1 MKFFKI
7 FPLVYLFFIGCSSA
21 PDININE
28 LNKSQLLKVESS
40 NNNQYIYIDIPK
52 NFNLDEEIINKELN
66 KFSNKINS
74 SNFFKNENSG
84 FVKKIDSIF
93 LNQNNH
99 LYSIHKISLS
109 DSINQIIYKLDSN
122 KVSFFKNIFYEK
134 NKLNKIKVIKKNYFD
149 DFSYIPDKV
158 LLLPCPNIDIP
169 SSFNL
174 LPNAPR
180 KYRSGIHQ
188 GIDFPGLYS
197 SKILSVLDG
206 IIIRADHN
214 YKEVSNDF
222 RNNLLEK
229 ASIIQRTPSDIF
241 VNILY
246 GRTIMIDHGFNI
258 TTNKRIISIYAH
270 LSEINSNIKVGN
282 KVSRGGFIGNVGNS
296 GTSDGAKGNKKAAHL
311 HFELIIQDKDG
322 ERYLGK
328 EIYKNELINLLERV
342 FSSR

>member
-1 MKFFKI
+1 MFFKK
-7 FPLVYLFFIGCSSA
+7 FPIVYLFFIGCSVT

-28 LNKSQLLKVESS
+28 LKKSPLLEVASSS
-40 NNNQYIYIDIPK
+40 NQQYIYFDIPE
-52 NFNLDEEIINKELN
+52 NFNLDKNIINKELN
-66 KFSNKINS
+66 KFSNKINY
-74 SNFFKNENSG
+74 SNFFKNEDSN

-93 LNQNNH
+93 LNHNNH
-99 LYSIHKISLS
+99 LYSVHKISLS

-122 KVSFFKNIFYEK
+122 KINLYKNIFYEK
-134 NKLNKIKVIKKNYFD
+134 NKLKKIKIIKKDSLD
-149 DFSYIPDKV
+149 DFSYISSGV

-180 KYRSGIHQ
+180 KYRSGTHQ
-188 GIDFPGLYS
+188 GIDFPGLYGS
-197 SKILSVLDG
+197 EILSVLDG

-246 GRTIMIDHGFNI
+246 GRTVMIDHGFNI
-258 TTNKRIISIYAH
+258 SKNKRIISIYAH
-270 LSEINSNIKVGN
+270 LSEINPNIKIGK
-282 KVSRGGFIGNVGNS
+282 KVLRGDFIGNVGNS

-328 EIYKNELINLLERV
+328 EIYSNELINLLERV
-342 FSSR
+342 FSNK